1 MGLSKKLTAIAD
13 GFRSSGGTTAKL
25 SLEEMAA
32 LAANGGA
39 GLIEDKPT
47 TPGQW
52 ACLARASQ
60 MRDITYQVQA
70 EMPAAYDYAQM
81 MYPGIDYT
89 GLIYSSVRATEWGFI
104 GYGTSI
110 YSYLT
115 ALHNPRSIAYTRK
128 YPDYFPNPDGQA
140 NVSNVFGTNCSEF
153 VSYCLDRPYLGTT
166 GTLPLLPNMIRLCEG
181 TDKMTDFD
189 ALRNELQLCDLAGG
203 IIEHIE
209 IVTGIRRNK
218 KGVIQEVE
226 LSDSWPPRIQKITY
240 TWDEFVQHCG
250 VKYNYPFLRY
260 ADLDKVT
267 FPENLTGMVYSDIC
281 TSRGDKVCIRPDQ
294 DISLNVLVPDGY
306 AGIALFRDGVLI
318 ETHPITA
325 DAPNWELI
333 PMEAAEGD
341 GMPAGKYTAI
351 LYRSGEAVTIES
363 ATDTNSTS
371 FIVCAVS
378 LEKAGNVYTYTAEAV
393 EGVYPTPMQ
402 IALKDAKGFTKRSE
416 AIDGEGFAG
425 SGSIE
430 VVASAVPGIVHLPFR
445 TEYGFVIAEWI
456 AG

>member
-1 MGLSKKLTAIAD
+1 MGLFEKLTAIAD

-25 SLEEMAA
+25 SLDEMAA

-39 GLIEDKPT
+39 GLIEDMPT

-60 MRDITYQVQA
+60 MRDITYRVQA

-81 MYPGIDYT
+81 MSPGIDYT

-181 TDKMTDFD
+181 TDRMTDFD

-218 KGVIQEVE
+218 SGVIQEVE
-226 LSDSWPPRIQKITY
+226 LSDSWPPRIRKITY
-240 TWDEFVQHCG
+240 TWDEFVEHCG

-260 ADLDKVT
+260 TDLDRVT
-267 FPENLTGMVYSDIC
+267 FPENLTGIVYSDIC
-281 TSRGDKVCIRPDQ
+281 TSRGDKICIRPDQ
-294 DISLNVLVPDGY
+294 DIALNVLNVGEY
-306 AGIALFRDGVLI
+306 AGIALFRDGVRV
-318 ETHPITA
+318 EAVASTA
-325 DAPNWELI
+325 DWVLTNLTT
-333 PMEAAEGD
+333 
-341 GMPAGKYTAI
+341 GKYTAI
-351 LYRSGEAVTIES
+351 LYKDGETVTIES

-378 LEKAGNVYTYTAEAV
+378 LAKNGNVYTYTAEAV

-402 IALKDAKGFTKRSE
+402 IALKDAKGFTRQSV
-416 AIDGEGFAG
+416 AIDGDGFAG

-430 VVASAVPGIVHLPFR
+430 VVASAAPGIVHLPFR
-445 TEYGFVIAEWI
+445 TEYGFVIAEWVNVN
-456 AG
+456 

>member
-1 MGLSKKLTAIAD
+1 MGLSEKLTAIAD
-13 GFRSSGGTTAKL
+13 GFRFSGGTTAKL
-25 SLEEMAA
+25 SLDEMAT

-39 GLIEDKPT
+39 GLIEDMPT

-60 MRDITYQVQA
+60 MRDITYQVQSD
-70 EMPAAYDYAQM
+70 MTSAYNDVLLM
-81 MYPGIDYT
+81 HPGVDYT

-115 ALHNPRSIAYTRK
+115 ALNNPRSIAYTRK

-153 VSYCLDRPYLGTT
+153 VSYCLDRPYMGTT
-166 GTLPLLPNMIRLCEG
+166 GTLPLLPNITRLCAG
-181 TDKMTDFD
+181 TDRMTDFD

-218 KGVIQEVE
+218 NGVIQEVD
-226 LSDSWPPRIQKITY
+226 LSDSWPPRIRKITY
-240 TWDEFVQHCG
+240 TWDEFVRHCG
-250 VKYNYPFLRY
+250 VDYNYPFLRY
-260 ADLDKVT
+260 TDLDRVT
-267 FPENLTGMVYSDIC
+267 FPENLTDIVYSDIC

-294 DISLNVLVPDGY
+294 DIALNVLNVGNY

-318 ETHPITA
+318 DTHLISA
-325 DAPNWELI
+325 DTPDWELI
-333 PMEAAEGD
+333 PMETTEAD
-341 GMPAGKYTAI
+341 RLPTGKYTAI
-351 LYRSGEAVTIES
+351 LYKDGQTVTIDD
-363 ATDTNSTS
+363 ATDTNSTN

-378 LEKAGNVYTYTAEAV
+378 LEKSGNIYTYTAEAV
-393 EGVYPTPMQ
+393 NGVYPTPMQ
-402 IALKDAKGFTKRSE
+402 ITLKNATGFTNQS
-416 AIDGEGFAG
+416 ATIDGEGFEG
-425 SGSIE
+425 RGTIE
-430 VVASAVPGIVHLPFR
+430 VMASAAPGIVHLPFR
-445 TEYGFVIAEWI
+445 TEYGFVIAEWV